1 MNRRFGGRTE
11 FSIAAFSVAAS
22 SSKLIGRPHRSHDLR
37 LSDEQYRPRGILG
50 AVRGHRRQAA
60 DRADLA
66 IGKSFF
72 AINLCGVHGCLRPSV
87 VELMRGYPRDRSEI
101 QNPTLAV

>member
-22 SSKLIGRPHRSHDLR
+22 SSKLIGTAPIGVMTCACP
-37 LSDEQYRPRGILG
+37 DEQYRPRGILG

-72 AINLCGVHGCLRPSV
+72 AINLCGVPWLPGASV
-87 VELMRGYPRDRSEI
+87 VELMRGYP
-101 QNPTLAV
+101 L